1 MRHFITSMCSTLKVL
16 SEKRGDVPR
25 ERTNGSGRTGSLY
38 ILLPFDP
45 FNGDQATCREDKV
58 ATIKKPASCN
68 IGNLNRPE
76 IASTYDKGPALTDY
90 VLSEYGYCISASAPL
105 SNFHV
110 GWAIF

>member
-90 VLSEYGYCISASAPL
+90 VLSEYGY
-105 SNFHV
+105 
-110 GWAIF
+110 